1 MTPTQ
6 DSAAAEGAS
15 SRSPDLR
22 AGSTDGIEPGA
33 DLRLCRVAATG
44 RRATTW
50 SVLVL
55 GDDLGAKLPLDQG
68 HAGEVVHRRRGRH
81 VLVVRVKVLVVRWRG
96 RRERWHVAAAHDGT
110 PDRVR
115 ASALAVS

>member
-1 MTPTQ
+1 MTPAQ

-15 SRSPDLR
+15 SRSPDPR

-33 DLRLCRVAATG
+33 DLRLCRVAATS
-44 RRATTW
+44 RRAATW

-55 GDDLGAKLPLDQG
+55 GDDLGAKLSLDQG

-81 VLVVRVKVLVVRWRG
+81 VLVVRVKILVIGWRG
-96 RRERWHVAAAHDGT
+96 RRERRRLTAAAHDGT
-110 PDRVR
+110 PERVR
-115 ASALAVS
+115 